1 MTHPPN
7 ERNKTRRNKS
17 EDGRRRGKKSN
28 GRNVVVYVVVTFL
41 AMMIQNKVVR
51 SKDLVFAFAVG
62 VLLLRVVGIQ
72 SCVPLLLIKWQKQE
86 RIMKMTKNMTSS
98 FWVIVEKIENSQ
110 KIALFFAFFSR
121 QAFFFWRLRG
131 MYLFLA
137 RGGKNIEIKCHVS
150 FSLFR
155 RRYTKG
161 TRRRRKRRKR
171 LCKRW
176 QQQRSLRKRTKP
188 EEEAKVII
196 IIIIIKVGFASK
208 RRWKPRERFPVPWT
222 STWGIS
228 SSRKRACWSARNLA
242 Y

>member
-110 KIALFFAFFSR
+110 KIALFFAFFSHR
-121 QAFFFWRLRG
+121 QAFFF
-131 MYLFLA
+131 
-137 RGGKNIEIKCHVS
+137 GGSGGCTF
-150 FSLFR
+150 FS
-155 RRYTKG
+155 
-161 TRRRRKRRKR
+161 
-171 LCKRW
+171 
-176 QQQRSLRKRTKP
+176 Q
-188 EEEAKVII
+188 EEERI
-196 IIIIIKVGFASK
+196 
-208 RRWKPRERFPVPWT
+208 
-222 STWGIS
+222 
-228 SSRKRACWSARNLA
+228 
-242 Y
+242 

>member
-110 KIALFFAFFSR
+110 KIALFFAFFSH
-121 QAFFFWRLRG
+121 QAFF
-131 MYLFLA
+131 LA
-137 RGGKNIEIKCHVS
+137 APGDVP
-150 FSLFR
+150 FS
-155 RRYTKG
+155 
-161 TRRRRKRRKR
+161 RKRRKEYR
-171 LCKRW
+171 NKMSCVVLTLSTAIYKRNE
-176 QQQRSLRKRTKP
+176 KT
-188 EEEAKVII
+188 
-196 IIIIIKVGFASK
+196 
-208 RRWKPRERFPVPWT
+208 T
-222 STWGIS
+222 
-228 SSRKRACWSARNLA
+228 
-242 Y
+242 